1 MKYLRLKY
9 IVIVCSVFTVFSCAD
24 LDLEPR
30 DSLPSTV
37 VWEDSKLI
45 DLYVNARYAELP
57 HGFPKWAGGLR
68 FTGITDE
75 AYSQDQNFQL
85 DRYTN
90 FNAELT
96 SDKLSNYYWGGFWLE
111 AYDAIKNS
119 NIFFENIDTFSGTA
133 DQMNTIKKRKAE
145 VRFLRAFFYV
155 ELISRYGG
163 VPLIKKSFKL
173 SEDFR
178 VPRASFEECL
188 DFIIQELDLAIA
200 DLPDKADSMG
210 ANFGRATK
218 GAAIGLKI
226 RALMFHAS
234 PLFNSGNDVSRWGK
248 VATACEQL
256 FALPGYSISSDYKD
270 IFLNAR
276 NSEVIFFKQF
286 VSTQFPNELLRIF
299 QDDDDYYHW
308 DYAGGQEID
317 QWRFPSGTE
326 NGWTSENPRQDFVDQ
341 YETKTGKI
349 AIIGYTGSASNLTP
363 IYNSGISIPADYD
376 PDFPY
381 KNRDPRLGYSVF
393 YDGAVFK
400 GREIEFWEGGKD
412 SRTNG
417 IPNSGNGSKLSYGI
431 RKSLD
436 ESWAQGNNLF
446 GKQPWIHMRLSEFYL
461 TYAEAKYHLGDFATA
476 VNYVNMIRNRADV
489 AMPNIN
495 SSGDLLAKI
504 KHERKIELA
513 FEGNRFY
520 DVRRWKDIN
529 DYKKDIVGVR
539 VLGDANEKSYEYFY
553 QDGAEAG
560 KRSLKE
566 HQCLFPIPLEE
577 IQKSPFIK
585 QNPGYFPFPEN

>member
-1 MKYLRLKY
+1 MKHLKLKY
-9 IVIVCSVFTVFSCAD
+9 IIILCSVFTVFSCAD
-24 LDLEPR
+24 LDLEPTN
-30 DSLPSTV
+30 SLSPTV
-37 VWEDSKLI
+37 VWKDIKLI
-45 DLYVNARYAELP
+45 DLYVNARYAEVP

-68 FTGITDE
+68 FSGITDE
-75 AYSQDQNFQL
+75 AYSQDQSFQL

-90 FNAELT
+90 FNAELNA
-96 SDKLSNYYWGGFWLE
+96 DRDSNYFWGGFWLE

-119 NIFFENIDTFSGTA
+119 NIFFENIDNFSGTA

-145 VRFLRAFFYV
+145 VRFLRAFFYT

-173 SEDFR
+173 SDDFR
-178 VPRASFEECL
+178 TPRASFKECL

-200 DLPDKADSMG
+200 DLPNKADSMG
-210 ANFGRATK
+210 ADFGRATK
-218 GAAIGLKI
+218 GAAMGLKI

-234 PLFNSGNDVSRWGK
+234 PLFNPGNETSRWQK
-248 VATACEQL
+248 VADECELL
-256 FALPGYSISSDYKD
+256 FKLPGYSRSSNYSD
-270 IFLNAR
+270 IFLNPN

-286 VSTQFPNELLRIF
+286 VSTQFPNELLKKF
-299 QDDDDYYHW
+299 EDDDDYFHW

-349 AIIGYTGSASNLTP
+349 PVIGYTGPADNLIP
-363 IYNSGISIPADYD
+363 IYNSEIEIPTDYD

-381 KNRDPRLGYSVF
+381 KNRDPRLGYSIY
-393 YDGAVFK
+393 YDGADFN
-400 GREIEFWEGGKD
+400 GRKIEFWAGGKD
-412 SRTNG
+412 SRTPG
-417 IPNSGNGSKLSYGI
+417 IPNSDNGSKLGYGI

-436 ESWAQGNNLF
+436 ESWKQTNNLH

-476 VNYVNMIRNRADV
+476 VSYVNMIRNRTGV
-489 AMPNIN
+489 NMPAIDA
-495 SSGDLLAKI
+495 SGDLLAKI

-520 DVRRWKDIN
+520 DVRRWKDFN

-539 VLGDANEKSYEYFY
+539 VIKNPSTGVKSYEYFY

-577 IQKSPFIK
+577 IDKSSLK
-585 QNPGYFPFPEN
+585 QNPGY

>member
-1 MKYLRLKY
+1 MKHLKLKLKY
-9 IVIVCSVFTVFSCAD
+9 IIILCTVFTVFSCAD
-24 LDLEPR
+24 LDLEPTN
-30 DSLPSTV
+30 SLPSTV
-37 VWEDSKLI
+37 VWKDIKLI
-45 DLYVNARYAELP
+45 ELYVNARYAEVP
-57 HGFPKWAGGLR
+57 HGFPMWAGGLR
-68 FTGITDE
+68 FSGITDE
-75 AYSQDQNFQL
+75 AYSQDQFFQL

-90 FNAELT
+90 FNGELN

-119 NIFFENIDTFSGTA
+119 NIFFENIDNFSGNA

-145 VRFLRAFFYV
+145 VRFLRAFFYT

-173 SEDFR
+173 TDDFKT
-178 VPRASFEECL
+178 PRASFEECL

-200 DLPDKADSMG
+200 DLPNKTDSMG
-210 ANFGRATK
+210 ADFGRATK
-218 GAAIGLKI
+218 AAAVGLKI

-234 PLFNSGNDVSRWGK
+234 PLFNPGNDTSRWQK

-256 FALPGYSISSDYKD
+256 FSLPGYSLSLDYKD
-270 IFLNAR
+270 IFLNPN

-286 VSTQFPNELLRIF
+286 VSTQFPNELLKKF
-299 QDDDDYYHW
+299 QDDDDYFHW

-349 AIIGYTGSASNLTP
+349 AVIGYTGPADNLTP
-363 IYNSGISIPADYD
+363 IYNSGISIADYD

-381 KNRDPRLGYSVF
+381 KNRDPRLGYSI
-393 YDGAVFK
+393 YHDGAIFK
-400 GREIEFWEGGKD
+400 EKEIEFWVGGKD

-417 IPNSGNGSKLSYGI
+417 IPNSGNGSKLGYGI

-436 ESWAQGNNLF
+436 ESWKQANNLH

-461 TYAEAKYHLGDFATA
+461 TYAEAKYHLGDFVTA
-476 VNYVNMIRNRADV
+476 VDYVNMIRSRV
-489 AMPNIN
+489 GMPGIDA
-495 SSGDLLAKI
+495 SGDLLGKI

-539 VLGDANEKSYEYFY
+539 VIKKPDGKKSYEYFY

-577 IQKSPFIK
+577 TQKTPLIK
-585 QNPGYFPFPEN
+585 QNPKY

>member
-1 MKYLRLKY
+1 M
-9 IVIVCSVFTVFSCAD
+9 VCSIFTIFSCAD
-24 LDLEPR
+24 LDLEPKN
-30 DSLPSTV
+30 SLPSTA
-37 VWEDSKLI
+37 VWKNIDLI

-75 AYSQDQNFQL
+75 AYHQDQNFQL

-119 NIFFENIDTFSGTA
+119 NIFFENIDSFSGTEA
-133 DQMNTIKKRKAE
+133 QMNTIRKRKAE
-145 VRFLRAFFYV
+145 VRFLRAYFYT

-163 VPLIKKSFKL
+163 VPLIKKAFKL
-173 SEDFR
+173 DDDFR
-178 VPRASFEECL
+178 TPRASVEECL
-188 DFIIQELDLAIA
+188 DFIVQELDLAIA
-200 DLPDKADSMG
+200 DLPNKAESMG

-218 GAAIGLKI
+218 GAAMGLKI

-234 PLFNSGNDVSRWGK
+234 PLFNPGNDNSRWQK
-248 VATACEQL
+248 VVTACDQL
-256 FALPGYSISSDYKD
+256 FALPGYSLSSNYKD
-270 IFLNAR
+270 IFLNAQ
-276 NSEVIFFKQF
+276 NSEVLFFRQF
-286 VSTQFPNELLRIF
+286 VSTQYVNILLSAF
-299 QDDDDYYHW
+299 QDDDDYFHW

-317 QWRFPSGTE
+317 QWRFPSGTSD
-326 NGWTSENPRQDFVDQ
+326 GWTSENPRQDFVDQ

-349 AIIGYTGSASNLTP
+349 AIVGYTGSANNLTP
-363 IYNSGISIPADYD
+363 IYNSDISIPTDYD

-393 YDGAVFK
+393 YDGANFK
-400 GREIEFWEGGKD
+400 GSEIEFWEGGKD

-417 IPNSGNGSKLSYGI
+417 IPNSGNGSKLGYGI

-436 ESWAQGNNLF
+436 ESWTQGNDLH

-461 TYAEAKYHLGDFATA
+461 TYAEAKSHLPGGDAIA
-476 VNYVNMIRNRADV
+476 VQYVNLIRSRPGVN
-489 AMPNIN
+489 MPPIDA
-495 SSGDLLAKI
+495 SGDLLAKI

-520 DVRRWKDIN
+520 DVRRWKDFN
-529 DYKKDIVGVR
+529 DYRKDIVGVR
-539 VLGDANEKSYEYFY
+539 VINDSGIKSYEYFY
-553 QDGAEAG
+553 QDGAQAG

-577 IQKSPFIK
+577 IQKSPFII
-585 QNPGYFPFPEN
+585 QNPGY